1 MSKVRYRIDPY
12 RMGIVDENTGLTVCG
27 VAEAEQYFSQKKS
40 LMRGRVAALDQ
51 LIAELESQKAQMQ
64 ARCRHPHATYDNRG
78 DTGNWS
84 RSDDRYWTEFC
95 CYDCGRRWTED
106 Q

>member
-12 RMGIVDENTGLTVCG
+12 RMGIVDEKTGLTVCV
-27 VAEAEQYFSQKKS
+27 VAEADRYFSQKKS

-51 LIAELESQKAQMQ
+51 LIAELTRQKYQLQ
-64 ARCRHPHATYDNRG
+64 SKCRHHHAVAEYKS

-84 RSDDRYWTEFC
+84 KSDDRYWINFR
-95 CYDCGRRWTED
+95 CYDCGHVWSED